1 MVLTRT
7 HTLSTMNEKL
17 KLLFDDFSFG
27 EEAPKDV
34 LSQLDE
40 LCLPDDFL
48 SFLSESNGGEGFVG
62 DEYLILWKAEEL
74 TSFNKEYEVEKYAPG
89 IFLFGSNG
97 GGEGFGF
104 DTRSQPY
111 KVVEIPFI
119 GMDLQYAT
127 IVADSFTHLLERMK
141 ASDGSLL

>member
-1 MVLTRT
+1 M
-7 HTLSTMNEKL
+7 SEKL
-17 KLLFDDFSFG
+17 ELLVGDFSFG
-27 EEAPKDV
+27 ERASEDA
-34 LSQLDE
+34 LSQLDK
-40 LCLPDDFL
+40 LCLPDDYL
-48 SFLSESNGGEGFVG
+48 SVLSESNGGEGFVG
-62 DEYLILWKAEEL
+62 EEYFILWKAEEL
-74 TSFNKEYEVEKYAPG
+74 ISFNKEYEVEKYAPG

-104 DTRSQPY
+104 DTRTKPY

-127 IVADSFTHLLERMK
+127 PVADSFTHLLERMK